1 MEEKKLE
8 PKLIIPHKK
17 ERILINDEGIGSN
30 RIQMSNHYLNNF
42 NYFHK
47 NLIKMNK
54 IREMKIVERK
64 QNLDKFRKDKEI
76 PGLMFSN
83 AYYKYHGK
91 DFFEDNKINIYFK
104 TAKINYLQDLF
115 DNENIIQLKSNNN
128 KNKNNLRYS
137 ENLNNNYSK
146 DKLIHFQNY
155 KINNYKQKN
164 LTLNNDDFNDLKNG
178 NIRNKIML
186 AKTSNNYYDIK
197 IKIKNKRYY
206 SYNKN
211 KDDDY
216 VHKSTKNKFLNK
228 NKLLPLIK

>member
-1 MEEKKLE
+1 
-8 PKLIIPHKK
+8 
-17 ERILINDEGIGSN
+17 
-30 RIQMSNHYLNNF
+30 
-42 NYFHK
+42 
-47 NLIKMNK
+47 MNK
-54 IREMKIVERK
+54 IREMKTVERK
-64 QNLDKFRKDKEI
+64 QKLDRFRKDKEI

-128 KNKNNLRYS
+128 KNKNHLRYS
-137 ENLNNNYSK
+137 ENLNHSK
-146 DKLIHFQNY
+146 DKLIHFQNN
-155 KINNYKQKN
+155 KINKYKQKN
-164 LTLNNDDFNDLKNG
+164 LTINNDNFNNPNND

-186 AKTSNNYYDIK
+186 AKTSNNYYDAK
-197 IKIKNKRYY
+197 MKIKNRRYL

-228 NKLLPLIK
+228 NKLLPLIN